1 MKLPNCEKVIVEIE
15 KLRDYC
21 LNPDHPRGGGK
32 ARVFLAALG
41 LTRKDAEVL
50 RQALLNAAVEED
62 AVIGELDKYGQRY
75 LIDFKMT
82 TVVGTCT
89 IRSCWILLDSEAV
102 PRLTT
107 CYVMKSKKGSN
118 DSNE

>member
-1 MKLPNCEKVIVEIE
+1 MKLPNCDKAIVEIE

-21 LNPDHPRGGGK
+21 LNPDHPRGSGK

-41 LTRKDAEVL
+41 LARGDAEVL
-50 RQALLNAAVEED
+50 RWALLSAAADED
-62 AVIGELDKYGQRY
+62 AVIGELDNYGQRY

-82 TVVGTCT
+82 TIVGTCT
-89 IRSCWILLDSEAV
+89 IRSCWIILASETV

-118 DSNE
+118 DGNE